1 MDGRISDCMLV
12 MHAKCFDELRRIDD
26 SVRKDKNRKNEI
38 IRNGTMMTLL
48 DEQKCVVTIA

>member
-1 MDGRISDCMLV
+1 MLA
-12 MHAKCFDELRRIDD
+12 MHAKCFDKLRRIDD